1 MPSESF
7 SLPLL
12 SGVVYT
18 TLLNHRPQLA
28 ALGDTVHAA
37 PYKAPPQHPVL
48 GIKPHNTL
56 AADGDALVV
65 PPGFDA
71 VEIGASLGLVVG
83 RTACRVSAD
92 EALSYLAGYVLVN
105 EVSLPR
111 DSQDRH
117 YRPSVRF
124 MARDGYCPISA
135 TVVPTEE
142 VVAPDDLGVRVWIDG
157 VLVRHTTTGDRL
169 RPVAALLADV
179 TAFMTLQPGD
189 VLTLGAAA
197 DAPLA
202 RIGQTVEIEIDGLG
216 RLHHTV
222 VAEGSAA

>member
-1 MPSESF
+1 MSPSI
-7 SLPLL
+7 PRL
-12 SGVVYT
+12 SGTVYT

-28 ALGDTVHAA
+28 ALGDAVHAA

-48 GIKPHNTL
+48 GVKPRNTL

-71 VEIGASLGLVVG
+71 VEIGASLGLVIG
-83 RTACRVSAD
+83 RTACRITAD
-92 EALSYLAGYVLVN
+92 EALSFLAGYVLVN

-111 DSQDRH
+111 PNH

-135 TVVPTEE
+135 TVVPTAE
-142 VVAPDDLGVRVWIDG
+142 VAAPDDLGVRVWIDG

-189 VLTLGAAA
+189 VLTLGVAA

-202 RIGQTVEIEIDGLG
+202 RIGQTAVVEIDGLG
-216 RLHHTV
+216 RLCNPV
-222 VAEGSAA
+222 IAEGSRA

>member
-1 MPSESF
+1 MPPLATFPSK
-7 SLPLL
+7 LPRL

-28 ALGDTVHAA
+28 VLGDAVHAA

-48 GIKPHNTL
+48 GVKPRNTL

-65 PPGFDA
+65 PAGFDA

-83 RTACRVSAD
+83 RTACRVSVD
-92 EALSYLAGYVLVN
+92 EALSFLAGYVLVN

-111 DSQDRH
+111 ENH
-117 YRPSVRF
+117 YRPAVRF
-124 MARDGYCPISA
+124 MARDGYCPIGA
-135 TVVPTEE
+135 TVVPTAD
-142 VVAPDDLGVRVWIDG
+142 VTAPDKLGVRVWIDG
-157 VLVRHTTTGDRL
+157 VLVQHTTTGDRV
-169 RPVAALLADV
+169 RPVAVLLADV

-189 VLTLGAAA
+189 VLTLGATA

-202 RIGQTVEIEIDGLG
+202 RVGQTVEIEIDGLG
-216 RLHHTV
+216 RLHHPV

>member
-1 MPSESF
+1 MLPSI
-7 SLPLL
+7 PRL
-12 SGVVYT
+12 SGTVYT

-28 ALGDTVHAA
+28 ALGETVHAA

-48 GIKPHNTL
+48 GMKPRNTL

-65 PPGFDA
+65 PAGFGA

-92 EALSYLAGYVLVN
+92 KALSYLAGYVLVN

-124 MARDGYCPISA
+124 MARDGYCPIGA
-135 TVVPTEE
+135 AVVP
-142 VVAPDDLGVRVWIDG
+142 VADVAAPDALGVRVWIDG
-157 VLVRHTTTGDRL
+157 VLVQQTTTGDRL
-169 RPVAALLADV
+169 RQVAALLAEV

-189 VLTLGAAA
+189 VLTLGVVA

-202 RIGQTVEIEIDGLG
+202 RIGQTAVVEIDGLG
-216 RLHHTV
+216 RLGNPV
-222 VAEGSAA
+222 IAEGNRA

>member
-1 MPSESF
+1 LIPR
-7 SLPLL
+7 L

-28 ALGDTVHAA
+28 ALGDAVHAA

-48 GIKPHNTL
+48 GVKPRNTL

-65 PPGFDA
+65 PAGFDA
-71 VEIGASLGLVVG
+71 VEIGASLGLVIG
-83 RTACRVSAD
+83 RTACRVSAND
-92 EALSYLAGYVLVN
+92 ALSCLAGYVLVN

-111 DSQDRH
+111 TSPDRH

-135 TVVPTEE
+135 TVVP
-142 VVAPDDLGVRVWIDG
+142 VADVTTPDALGVKVWIDG
-157 VLVRHTTTGDRL
+157 VLAQQTTTGDRL
-169 RPVAALLADV
+169 RPVAALLAEV

-222 VAEGSAA
+222 VAEESAA

>member
-1 MPSESF
+1 MLPSI
-7 SLPLL
+7 PRL
-12 SGVVYT
+12 SGTVYT

-28 ALGDTVHAA
+28 ALGETVHAA

-48 GIKPHNTL
+48 GMKPRNTL

-65 PPGFDA
+65 PAGFGA

-92 EALSYLAGYVLVN
+92 KALSYLAGYVLVN

-124 MARDGYCPISA
+124 MARDGYCPIGA
-135 TVVPTEE
+135 VVVPAAN
-142 VVAPDDLGVRVWIDG
+142 VAMPDALGVRVWIDG
-157 VLVRHTTTGDRL
+157 VLVQQTTTGDRL
-169 RPVAALLADV
+169 RPVAALLAEV

-189 VLTLGAAA
+189 VLTLGVAA

-202 RIGQTVEIEIDGLG
+202 RIGQTAVVEIDGLG
-216 RLHHTV
+216 RLGNPV
-222 VAEGSAA
+222 IAEGNRA

>member
-1 MPSESF
+1 MLASTPR
-7 SLPLL
+7 L
-12 SGVVYT
+12 SGTVYT

-28 ALGDTVHAA
+28 ALGETVHAA

-48 GIKPHNTL
+48 GVKPRNTL
-56 AADGDALVV
+56 AGDGDALVV
-65 PPGFDA
+65 PDGFDA

-83 RTACRVSAD
+83 RTACHVPAE

-111 DSQDRH
+111 PNH

-124 MARDGYCPISA
+124 MARDGYCPIGA
-135 TVVPTEE
+135 VVVPAAN
-142 VVAPDDLGVRVWIDG
+142 VAMPDALGVRVWIDG
-157 VLVRHTTTGDRL
+157 VLVQQTTTGDRL
-169 RPVAALLADV
+169 RPVAALLAEV

-189 VLTLGAAA
+189 VLTLGVAA

-202 RIGQTVEIEIDGLG
+202 RIGQTAVVEIDGLG
-216 RLHHTV
+216 RLCNPV
-222 VAEGSAA
+222 IAEGSRA

>member
-1 MPSESF
+1 MLPSI
-7 SLPLL
+7 PRL
-12 SGVVYT
+12 SGTVYT

-28 ALGDTVHAA
+28 ALGDAVHAA

-48 GIKPHNTL
+48 GVKPRNTL

-65 PPGFDA
+65 PAGFDA

-83 RTACRVSAD
+83 RTACRVSAND
-92 EALSYLAGYVLVN
+92 ALSYLAGYVLVN

-111 DSQDRH
+111 TSPDRH

-135 TVVPTEE
+135 TVVPTAD
-142 VVAPDDLGVRVWIDG
+142 VVAPDNLGVRVWIDG
-157 VLVRHTTTGDRL
+157 VLAQETTTGDRL
-169 RPVAALLADV
+169 RPVAALLAEV

-189 VLTLGAAA
+189 VLTLGVAAE
-197 DAPLA
+197 APLA
-202 RIGQTVEIEIDGLG
+202 RIGQTAVVEIDGLG
-216 RLHHTV
+216 RLCNPVT
-222 VAEGSAA
+222 AEGNRA

>member
-1 MPSESF
+1 MLPSI
-7 SLPLL
+7 PRL
-12 SGVVYT
+12 SGTVYT
-18 TLLNHRPQLA
+18 TLLNHRLQLA
-28 ALGDTVHAA
+28 ALGETVHAA

-48 GIKPHNTL
+48 GVKPRNTR

-65 PPGFDA
+65 PDGFDA

-83 RTACRVSAD
+83 RTACRVSVD

-111 DSQDRH
+111 PNLQPRH

-124 MARDGYCPISA
+124 MARDGYCPIGA
-135 TVVPTEE
+135 AVVPAAD
-142 VVAPDDLGVRVWIDG
+142 VATPDALGVRVWIDG
-157 VLVRHTTTGDRL
+157 VLVQQTTTGDRV
-169 RPVAALLADV
+169 RPVAVLLAEV

-189 VLTLGAAA
+189 VLTLGVAA

-202 RIGQTVEIEIDGLG
+202 RIGQTAVVEIDGLG
-216 RLHHTV
+216 RLCNPV
-222 VAEGSAA
+222 VAEGSRA